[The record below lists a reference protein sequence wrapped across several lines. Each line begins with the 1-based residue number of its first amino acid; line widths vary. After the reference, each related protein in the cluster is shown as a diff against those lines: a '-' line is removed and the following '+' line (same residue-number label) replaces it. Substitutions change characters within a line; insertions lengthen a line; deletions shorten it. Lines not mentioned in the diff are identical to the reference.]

1 MNIPRYV
8 EADNDEIAQDV
19 DAHLYGGIPKSNIDE
34 LLVLNKSVPEVINSS
49 FEVLREGYLKLNKS
63 MEQLMEEVI
72 NAPQVLAKNDELR
85 KIAESFV
92 AKYWHI
98 LRQVNLD
105 SDLTSL
111 MSEMLSEI
119 KEEVS
124 SIEFVDAYSAYQI
137 VAEIWK
143 DSLTKDSELIAASDF
158 YTIGRKREPN
168 MVTKGSGKN
177 KRREQDGWISM
188 LVPNELIAKRLF
200 ASEQE
205 EIEALKNKA
214 QEIESELSE
223 LVEAAKVEDSEEYEA
238 LYESLKKNED
248 DEPQDAFEAKT
259 IKAELKRAEKGTPE
273 FEWLKRVEKLLA
285 DKSSTNKSIKEKEK
299 QLKEAVESKIEN
311 LTNEEI
317 DMLVFEKWF
326 AGTVDALV
334 GLVEK
339 PLRAELSTIALL
351 EKRYAQTFNEIDAQV
366 SELEKAF
373 EALASELVV
382 VVQITMGQSP
392 LGSNYTENPSDY
404 ILVQGNADMKN
415 GKVFPRIWTTQ
426 VTKTAEPDDIILS
439 VRAPVGDV
447 GKTDYNVVLGR
458 GVAGIKG
465 NEFIYQLLSKMKSN
479 SYWGKYSTGSTFD
492 SINSN
497 DLKEANICIPSTN
510 EQVQI
515 GSFFRNLDQTIAFQ
529 QRKLEKMK
537 AMKSAYLSEMF
548 PAEGERKP
556 KRCFPGFTDD
566 WEQCELGD
574 VVRTSS
580 FKLYLSEASGSGK
593 YPVIQQG
600 DNPILGFSNNK
611 PFERFEDVVL
621 FGDHTLSLYKPAHP
635 FLVATDGL
643 KILSIDGFDNN
654 FLYSLLEKYMPES
667 EGYKR
672 HFTILKSSK
681 ISFPQNIDERV
692 LIGRFFT
699 SFDQTIAFQQQKLE
713 KLQNIKKAY
722 LNEMFI

>member
-1 MNIPRYV
+1 
-8 EADNDEIAQDV
+8 
-19 DAHLYGGIPKSNIDE
+19 
-34 LLVLNKSVPEVINSS
+34 
-49 FEVLREGYLKLNKS
+49 
-63 MEQLMEEVI
+63 
-72 NAPQVLAKNDELR
+72 
-85 KIAESFV
+85 
-92 AKYWHI
+92 
-98 LRQVNLD
+98 
-105 SDLTSL
+105 

-177 KRREQDGWISM
+177 KRREQDGWIGM

-382 VVQITMGQSP
+382 
-392 LGSNYTENPSDY
+392 
-404 ILVQGNADMKN
+404 
-415 GKVFPRIWTTQ
+415 
-426 VTKTAEPDDIILS
+426 
-439 VRAPVGDV
+439 
-447 GKTDYNVVLGR
+447 
-458 GVAGIKG
+458 
-465 NEFIYQLLSKMKSN
+465 
-479 SYWGKYSTGSTFD
+479 
-492 SINSN
+492 
-497 DLKEANICIPSTN
+497 
-510 EQVQI
+510 
-515 GSFFRNLDQTIAFQ
+515 
-529 QRKLEKMK
+529 
-537 AMKSAYLSEMF
+537 
-548 PAEGERKP
+548 
-556 KRCFPGFTDD
+556 
-566 WEQCELGD
+566 
-574 VVRTSS
+574 
-580 FKLYLSEASGSGK
+580 
-593 YPVIQQG
+593 IQ
-600 DNPILGFSNNK
+600 
-611 PFERFEDVVL
+611 
-621 FGDHTLSLYKPAHP
+621 
-635 FLVATDGL
+635 
-643 KILSIDGFDNN
+643 
-654 FLYSLLEKYMPES
+654 
-667 EGYKR
+667 
-672 HFTILKSSK
+672 
-681 ISFPQNIDERV
+681 
-692 LIGRFFT
+692 
-699 SFDQTIAFQQQKLE
+699 
-713 KLQNIKKAY
+713 
-722 LNEMFI
+722 